1 MLSLRICVYVCVV
14 FFFWG
19 YMIMC
24 IGVSVY
30 EIKIIK
36 TISIEL
42 QLIPKDNAHLV
53 HFDISIIDWQSPPV

>member
-1 MLSLRICVYVCVV
+1 
-14 FFFWG
+14 
-19 YMIMC
+19 MC

-53 HFDISIIDWQSPPV
+53 HFDISIID